1 MNRKKLERACLLNM
15 RRAMHE
21 TQRTN
26 GCCKKR
32 IRKVSKTDTKSGA
45 SSVKI

>member
-1 MNRKKLERACLLNM
+1 MNRKKQERACLLNM

-21 TQRTN
+21 IERIN
-26 GCCKKR
+26 GCKKR

-45 SSVKI
+45 SSVMG